1 MPFVEVKRLL
11 GTHHYGFASEIEAEL
26 GKAIL
31 EGQRNVVAG
40 AASLSVEEQQSVAGL
55 WAEGE
60 LEVELER

>member
-1 MPFVEVKRLL
+1 MPLVEVKRLL
-11 GTHHYGFASEIEAEL
+11 GTHHYRFAAEIEAEL

-40 AASLSVEEQQSVAGL
+40 AASLAVEEQQSVAGL